1 MELDKFERKVFSA
14 WAHITRAEDVDGCW
28 VAYCP
33 EFDVVSYGDSPQHAA
48 EMIRDALEMVIL
60 DDLNNGL
67 DPSTRR
73 AEDAAFEPLQRLFE
87 RHEKLLD
94 RVPGPDALLKQIDTR
109 IELESLVQ
117 VVVLH
122 VTETGPLNQSEVNA
136 ARPPRRDETNEDY
149 T

>member
-33 EFDVVSYGDSPQHAA
+33 EFDVVSYGDSPQHAG

-87 RHEKLLD
+87 RHEK
-94 RVPGPDALLKQIDTR
+94 VPVTHMDATAPKFREFAIPMTLSFVRQNC
-109 IELESLVQ
+109 ELAPGSVPESDAAFA
-117 VVVLH
+117 VVA
-122 VTETGPLNQSEVNA
+122 EA
-136 ARPPRRDETNEDY
+136 A
-149 T
+149 

>member
-1 MELDKFERKVFSA
+1 MLSGIRLKYDIIVFPLPAHEARGRRGRALSEQDATVGEKVKGGAPVER
-14 WAHITRAEDVDGCW
+14 
-28 VAYCP
+28 
-33 EFDVVSYGDSPQHAA
+33 
-48 EMIRDALEMVIL
+48 L
-60 DDLNNGL
+60 
-67 DPSTRR
+67 
-73 AEDAAFEPLQRLFE
+73 
-87 RHEKLLD
+87 EKLLD
-94 RVPGPDALLKQIDTR
+94 RVPGLDALLKQIDTR